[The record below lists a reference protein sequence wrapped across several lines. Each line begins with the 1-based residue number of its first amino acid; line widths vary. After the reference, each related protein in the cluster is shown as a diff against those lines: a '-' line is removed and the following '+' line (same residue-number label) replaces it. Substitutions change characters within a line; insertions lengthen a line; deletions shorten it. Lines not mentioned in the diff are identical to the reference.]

1 MWSYKYE
8 LRRSKSLAKF
18 RVTNES
24 FSFFLC
30 CHIHNDDD
38 NNNKDDDDDNNVSNN
53 GSCNND
59 NKKCYAENLLSHQ
72 LEGLVN

>member
-8 LRRSKSLAKF
+8 LRRSESLAEF

-30 CHIHNDDD
+30 CHIHDDD
-38 NNNKDDDDDNNVSNN
+38 NNNKDDDDDNVSNN

-59 NKKCYAENLLSHQ
+59 NKKCFAENLLSHQ
-72 LEGLVN
+72 LEGLVS

>member
-8 LRRSKSLAKF
+8 LRRSKSLAEF

-30 CHIHNDDD
+30 CHIHDDD
-38 NNNKDDDDDNNVSNN
+38 NNNKDDDDDNVSNN

-72 LEGLVN
+72 LEGLVS

>member
-8 LRRSKSLAKF
+8 LRRSESLAEF

-30 CHIHNDDD
+30 CHIHDDD
-38 NNNKDDDDDNNVSNN
+38 NNNKDDDDDNVSNN

-72 LEGLVN
+72 LEGLVS